1 MNKQNYLLDL
11 IKLKQTIFTTKDI
24 SLLWNSSDNAFIKEK
39 LYRYTKS
46 NKLFR
51 IRKGIYS
58 KDKNFDSNELATKIF
73 IPAYISFETVLAK
86 EGLIFQYYSQIFAA
100 SYQTKKI
107 TILNQEYVYR
117 KIKNEILVNTAG
129 IENKNSY
136 SIATKER
143 AFLDMIYINKN
154 FYFDNLSVL
163 NWNKVFDLLP
173 IYNNKAMQKTVNK
186 YYKENRENKND

>member
-11 IKLKQTIFTTKDI
+11 IKLNKTVFTIKEI
-24 SLLWNSSDNAFIKEK
+24 SLLWNSSDNNFIKEK

-58 KDKNFDSNELATKIF
+58 KDKKFETNELATKIF
-73 IPAYISFETVLAK
+73 TPAYISFETVLAK
-86 EGLIFQYYSQIFAA
+86 EGLILQYYSQIFSA

-107 TILNQEYVYR
+107 TVLNQEYVYR
-117 KIKNEILVNTAG
+117 KIKNEILVNIKG
-129 IENKNSY
+129 IENKNNY

-163 NWNKVFDLLP
+163 NWDKVFDLLP

-186 YYKENRENKND
+186 YYKENKND

>member
-1 MNKQNYLLDL
+1 M
-11 IKLKQTIFTTKDI
+11 
-24 SLLWNSSDNAFIKEK
+24 LWNSSDNNFIKEK

-58 KDKNFDSNELATKIF
+58 KDKNFEKNELATKIF
-73 IPAYISFETVLAK
+73 TPSYISFETVLAK
-86 EGLIFQYYSQIFAA
+86 EGLIFQYYSQIFSA

-117 KIKNEILVNTAG
+117 KIKNEILVNTFG

-136 SIATKER
+136 SVATKER
-143 AFLDMIYINKN
+143 AFLDMIYINTRDN
-154 FYFDNLSVL
+154 FRAVPIILLMGILYFEIENDDIIRTNRLMYGSAVIIFFISVL
-163 NWNKVFDLLP
+163 LRSLVIGGL
-173 IYNNKAMQKTVNK
+173 T
-186 YYKENRENKND
+186 

>member
-11 IKLKQTIFTTKDI
+11 IKMKQTVFTTKDI

-58 KDKNFDSNELATKIF
+58 KDKNFESNELATKIF
-73 IPAYISFETVLAK
+73 TPAYISFETVLAK
-86 EGLIFQYYSQIFAA
+86 EGLIFQYYSQIFSA

-117 KIKNEILVNTAG
+117 KIKNEILVNTSG

-163 NWNKVFDLLP
+163 NWDKVFDLLP
-173 IYNNKAMQKTVNK
+173 IYNNKSMRKTVSK
-186 YYKENRENKND
+186 YYEENKND

>member
-1 MNKQNYLLDL
+1 MNKQKYLLDL

-39 LYRYTKS
+39 LYRYTKA

-58 KDKNFDSNELATKIF
+58 KDKNFESNELATKIF
-73 IPAYISFETVLAK
+73 TPAYISFETVLAK
-86 EGLIFQYYSQIFAA
+86 EGLIFQYYSQIFSA

-117 KIKNEILVNTAG
+117 KIKNEILVNMAG

-154 FYFDNLSVL
+154 FYFDNLSIL
-163 NWNKVFDLLP
+163 NWDKVFDLLP
-173 IYNNKAMQKTVNK
+173 IYKNKSMQKTVNK
-186 YYKENRENKND
+186 YYKENKND